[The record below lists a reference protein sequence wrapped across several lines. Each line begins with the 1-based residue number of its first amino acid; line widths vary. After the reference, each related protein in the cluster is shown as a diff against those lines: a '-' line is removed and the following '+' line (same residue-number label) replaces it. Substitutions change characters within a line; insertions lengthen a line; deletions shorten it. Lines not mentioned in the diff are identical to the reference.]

1 MATFFMKLGF
11 TDRVLQDEGF
21 HNILLNG
28 KKVGVNL
35 DININYYRGLA
46 LSCVQKLEVKIDG
59 QEIPQ
64 HLMVFELNEKKFPVD
79 RLPELFEEY
88 WGIKETAHLMIF
100 NNGLEDGE
108 HEVELTL
115 HFRNPYMQFGPG
127 MYGAIDSSSKKIMVL
142 KEAREL
148 C

>member
-11 TDRVLQDEGF
+11 TERVLADEGF

-28 KKVGVNL
+28 EKVGVNL

-46 LSCVQKLEVKIDG
+46 LSCIQKLKVKIDG
-59 QEIPQ
+59 KEIPQ
-64 HLMVFELNEKKFPVD
+64 NLMVFALNEKKFPVD

-100 NNGLEDGE
+100 NGGLEDGE
-108 HEVELTL
+108 HEVDLTL
-115 HFRNPYMQFGPG
+115 HLRNPYMQFGPG
-127 MYGAIDSSSKKIMVL
+127 MYGAIDSSSKKTMML
-142 KEAREL
+142 KEAEEL